1 MPPQFKN
8 FFCEGVDDVK
18 KLGEFCARF
27 ERRRKIIWEYSIRN
41 NDNNLIIRRAHEG
54 IELVHDSFHSCE

>member
-1 MPPQFKN
+1 MQ
-8 FFCEGVDDVK
+8 
-18 KLGEFCARF
+18 EFF

-41 NDNNLIIRRAHEG
+41 NDNKLIIRRAHEG